1 MQFIDLLIYVSI
13 YCKMND
19 IKLSS
24 NSTHS
29 STILPVNKF
38 YFDYNATTPLAPE
51 VIQTIND
58 SLKEHWGNPSSNHI
72 EGSKAK
78 KALEKAREEV
88 ASMISA
94 IPSEILFLSGGTEA
108 NNLVLY
114 SAVVHFKKWVISQP
128 DSSFSHMKP
137 HIITTKVEHDSIKYP
152 LLRRYFVEADV
163 TYLGVENLPT
173 SVIDNIRPS
182 TCLITVMLANNET
195 GIMFSVAHIARL
207 LSEVNKKREAEGLF
221 KILLHTDA
229 AQAIGKLPV
238 DVTDLK
244 VDYLT
249 IVGHKFYGPRVGALY
264 VKKLGSGAPLYPLLY
279 GGGQERGYRSG
290 TENTPMYVGLG
301 KACALVQENVLEYSS
316 HMKKMRVYLER
327 QLKKAFANYIKINC
341 VDPCNVSN
349 PEECSIPPSGPKQ
362 THFIFPRLP
371 NTTSV
376 SFYYPEVPVL
386 ENSGV
391 CSFHAKRSIRLSV
404 GRETTVPEIE
414 AIVIDIKQAISK
426 ALDPLK
432 LPTSSSTSNST

>member
-1 MQFIDLLIYVSI
+1 MDKLLLRLFLFRFIDS
-13 YCKMND
+13 
-19 IKLSS
+19 
-24 NSTHS
+24 
-29 STILPVNKF
+29 F
-38 YFDYNATTPLAPE
+38 YFELRFFDIQRIIYEIISTYN
-51 VIQTIND
+51 
-58 SLKEHWGNPSSNHI
+58 
-72 EGSKAK
+72 
-78 KALEKAREEV
+78 
-88 ASMISA
+88 
-94 IPSEILFLSGGTEA
+94 
-108 NNLVLY
+108 
-114 SAVVHFKKWVISQP
+114 
-128 DSSFSHMKP
+128 
-137 HIITTKVEHDSIKYP
+137 
-152 LLRRYFVEADV
+152 V

-376 SFYYPEVPVL
+376 SFYYPEVTGEEILKNCLHLMATVL

-432 LPTSSSTSNST
+432 LPTSSSTNIYIC